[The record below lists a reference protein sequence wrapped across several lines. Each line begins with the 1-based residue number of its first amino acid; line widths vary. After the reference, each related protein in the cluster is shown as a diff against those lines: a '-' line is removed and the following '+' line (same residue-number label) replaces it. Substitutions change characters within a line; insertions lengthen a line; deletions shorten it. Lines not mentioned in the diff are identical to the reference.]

1 MKELWKSAL
10 LLSLRRVLT
19 GLLLGLILFL
29 QPVGAEPAKF
39 ILALGDDSYLPAE
52 AVKAWTGAEVK
63 KELGK
68 HELLEF
74 AVVILSNIPYGGLP
88 GAVSERLSEFI
99 SRGGSL
105 LITGGPNSYG
115 SGGYQ
120 AVAPIIPFEI
130 RAEQDWVAVPFKA
143 VIPLQP
149 EHPIL
154 AGATFRTVGNL
165 NDLNPKKSGA
175 IEIAR
180 YAGGGGRRGLFGEI
194 IGAKFPS
201 PLIAEQRT
209 GQGIVVGIAFNLGRE
224 IGSGW
229 DGTRLLQNVLTY
241 LVERS
246 PLKPRTKES
255 LMQMFSRWQESCDR
269 DLRRIL
275 PSGIRWSFT
284 AADCRGGLSERRFPY
299 MDLVDLWL
307 AERLAIAEKLDR
319 GEVSEDGRD
328 LEIKEL
334 NARIR
339 IEIQERH
346 DTTK

>member
-88 GAVSERLSEFI
+88 GAVRERLSEFI

-120 AVAPIIPFEI
+120 AVTSIIPFEI
-130 RAEQDWVAVPFKA
+130 RAEQDWRAVPFKP

-149 EHPIL
+149 GHPLLQGVTFQSI
-154 AGATFRTVGNL
+154 GAF
-165 NDLNPKKSGA
+165 NDLNPKPGA
-175 IEIAR
+175 VEIAQ
-180 YAGGGGRRGLFGEI
+180 YAGGKTTS
-194 IGAKFPS
+194 GARYPS